1 MSEHNTNQFALLR
14 QRRFLPFFATQFL
27 GAFNDNVFKY
37 ALIILI
43 AFKGSEY
50 SSVSPDVLTN
60 LSAGLFIL
68 PFLVFSAVAGQ
79 VIEKYEKSITIQRI
93 KLLEIIIMGGAA
105 LALYFESLYLL
116 IALLFLMGTQSALF
130 GPAKYS
136 YIPQQVS
143 ADELT
148 GANALVQS
156 ATFVAILTG
165 TLCGGLLIAA
175 ESGEYLVAGAVLLL
189 AIAGYVASLAI
200 PVTPSHNSE
209 LVINWN
215 LVSETGRTIRLLRED
230 RLVFYCVIGVSWFWF
245 LGATYL
251 VQLPSYTKT
260 TLAGDEQIVTLLLTL
275 FTVGIGVGSMLCNLF
290 WRVCN
295 NLKLVIIGAAG
306 LSIFGLDLYL
316 GNANPVDETIGKELI
331 GLAEFLATA
340 GSYRVI
346 IDVLCLGVF
355 GGFYVVPLLTY
366 VQRNIESAKL
376 SRVIAGNN
384 IFNALFMVASALMAM
399 VLLGNGVSIAEL
411 FLVVA
416 MMNIVVAVVIYK
428 QVISRSS

>member
-116 IALLFLMGTQSALF
+116 IALLFLMGAQSALF